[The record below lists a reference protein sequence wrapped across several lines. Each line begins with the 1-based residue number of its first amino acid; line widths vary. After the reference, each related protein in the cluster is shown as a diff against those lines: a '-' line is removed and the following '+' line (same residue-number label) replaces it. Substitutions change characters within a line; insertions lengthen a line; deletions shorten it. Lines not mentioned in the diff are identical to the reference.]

1 MGRTVTLNGVKN
13 HSVSELLQEAV
24 QTHQP
29 LIVTLEDGTA
39 VSIQQ
44 YQPSAEL
51 TEEMPILKPLLTLP
65 GSVPSGWKDEFYD
78 QTH

>member
-1 MGRTVTLNGVKN
+1 MMGRTITAEEAKSRTGYDLV
-13 HSVSELLQEAV
+13 QEAV

-44 YQPSAEL
+44 YAPSVEILEEL
-51 TEEMPILKPLLTLP
+51 PELELLP
-65 GSVPSGWKDEFYD
+65 QFSVGVPEGWKDALYD
-78 QTH
+78 PA